1 MPTITDRVRERMVE
15 LGWTKSDGS
24 PNSYE
29 LRDRSGVGYATAHG
43 IVTGTTKQP
52 DIETV
57 QKLARALRAPV
68 DWLLGEEQDLDMR
81 AYEKGREDVARV
93 VRDALDRVLTS
104 PPADAHGLA
113 SAKASRTGK
122 GKPRPARAKAGE

>member
-15 LGWTKSDGS
+15 LGWVKSDGS

-68 DWLLGEEQDLDMR
+68 NWLLGEEQDFDLR
-81 AYEKGREDVARV
+81 AYEKGRDHVARA
-93 VRDALDRVLTS
+93 VREALDHALATS
-104 PPADAHGLA
+104 PPADVGRAEA
-113 SAKASRTGK
+113 AAVAAAK
-122 GKPRPARAKAGE
+122 GKPDPTKTG